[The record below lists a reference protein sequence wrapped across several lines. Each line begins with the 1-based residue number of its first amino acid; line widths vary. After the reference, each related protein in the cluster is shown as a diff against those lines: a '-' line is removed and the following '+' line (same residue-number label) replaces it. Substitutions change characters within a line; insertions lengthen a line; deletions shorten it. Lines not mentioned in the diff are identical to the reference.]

1 MIDAR
6 KRANSWAWI
15 GLLMSAV
22 GGISYYALISVP
34 WIRSTALPNTILA
47 VAGLLFSIIAFA
59 RKRTKTTILAG
70 ALSGLLSIGF
80 LLSVH
85 VLMRLPAPY
94 GIVAVGQDANDF
106 SIPNQYGQ
114 RIQLSSYEGKG
125 PVLLVFYRGH
135 W

>member
-1 MIDAR
+1 MIDAK

-22 GGISYYALISVP
+22 GGISYFLLIGVP

-47 VAGLLFSIIAFA
+47 VAGLLFSIIAVA
-59 RKRTKTTILAG
+59 RKRTLVTIGAG
-70 ALSGLLSIGF
+70 TLSGLLSLGF
-80 LLSVH
+80 LVSVH
-85 VLMRLPAPY
+85 VLMRLPTS
-94 GIVAVGQDANDF
+94 GDVIAVSQDARDF
-106 SIPNQYGQ
+106 ALPNQYGETV
-114 RIQLSSYEGKG
+114 QLSSYEGKG